1 MTEKPVWVVDEQ
13 EKQRKGLIM
22 PQIYHCP
29 HCQQG
34 LTVHDSYLNTQ
45 IVCPSCHQQFFAA
58 TTPPPL
64 PGMPP
69 FPPPEI
75 NLNSNFSPANPHQS
89 ASSSGKRAGSNLG
102 LVIGM
107 LAIVGLFGAGTVGY
121 LMVSAEVKTPEP
133 PPPPPPPPDPRKELE
148 ALIASSKSDEA
159 TLRRQIKEANSEL
172 ETLRNET
179 QVKKNEADA
188 IQQEVLTLSGETK

>member
-1 MTEKPVWVVDEQ
+1 M
-13 EKQRKGLIM
+13 
-22 PQIYHCP
+22 
-29 HCQQG
+29 
-34 LTVHDSYLNTQ
+34 
-45 IVCPSCHQQFFAA
+45 
-58 TTPPPL
+58 
-64 PGMPP
+64 
-69 FPPPEI
+69 
-75 NLNSNFSPANPHQS
+75 
-89 ASSSGKRAGSNLG
+89 G

>member
-1 MTEKPVWVVDEQ
+1 M
-13 EKQRKGLIM
+13 
-22 PQIYHCP
+22 
-29 HCQQG
+29 
-34 LTVHDSYLNTQ
+34 S
-45 IVCPSCHQQFFAA
+45 
-58 TTPPPL
+58 
-64 PGMPP
+64 P

-75 NLNSNFSPANPHQS
+75 NLNTHFSPANPHQS
-89 ASSSGKRAGSNLG
+89 AASSGKRAGSNLG

-107 LAIVGLFGAGTVGY
+107 LAIAGLFGAGTVGY
-121 LMVSAEVKTPEP
+121 LMVSAEVKKEE